1 MNTKNCPECGAPL
14 KLSAQECVY
23 CGEEFEDFETDTDS
37 EDLNDT
43 DTQSQNSNH
52 TGYSNAN
59 LPEKSRLVAVLLAF
73 FLGVLGVHLFYLNK
87 PLRGIVYL
95 ILAFTGI
102 TCIFA
107 LIDFIVYL
115 AASKEYFY
123 KHYKVRIV

>member
-1 MNTKNCPECGAPL
+1 M
-14 KLSAQECVY
+14 SAQECVY
-23 CGEEFEDFETDTDS
+23 CGEEFEDFEDFETDTDS
-37 EDLNDT
+37 EYLNDA
-43 DTQSQNSNH
+43 DPQNQNSYY
-52 TGYSNAN
+52 TDYSNAN
-59 LPEKSRLVAVLLAF
+59 LPEKSRLAAALLAF

-102 TCIFA
+102 TCLFA